1 MRSLGTDPQTFTEK
15 IIAPL
20 CFKSQGSLHSSY
32 PPETE
37 SGYFMTAEIS
47 PGARDMIPE
56 RYFRPNVNYED
67 DKDTI
72 VK

>member
-1 MRSLGTDPQTFTEK
+1 MLKRSTDIKFD
-15 IIAPL
+15 
-20 CFKSQGSLHSSY
+20 

-37 SGYFMTAEIS
+37 SGYFMTAAIS